1 MMLVRSLVP
10 VAIAVAVAAVLTL
23 YLLRDDS
30 PLGPW
35 LLAFLL
41 VAHGWV
47 HLLFA
52 FPKPPSDAAKPN
64 APAYPFDFDRSWLI
78 GRGGLDVGRVRRLG
92 MALMAAVVSLHVL
105 AALATVGLLVPS
117 DWWAALVLLAALS
130 SAVFLALFYSPLL
143 LLGFAI
149 DLAVVW
155 LVLAGTWSPAAG

>member
-10 VAIAVAVAAVLTL
+10 VAIAVAVAGVLTL
-23 YLLRDDS
+23 YLLADDS

-64 APAYPFDFDRSWLI
+64 APAYPFDFGRSWLI
-78 GRGGLDVGRVRRLG
+78 GRGGLDAGLVRRLG
-92 MALMAAVVSLHVL
+92 MALTVVVVGLHVL
-105 AALATVGLLVPS
+105 AALATVGVLVPV
-117 DWWAALVLLAALS
+117 DWWASLVLLAALA
-130 SAVFLALFYSPLL
+130 SALFLALFYSPLL